1 MSLFKEIHKFSNKI
15 ALIVPDQGFI
25 KYSKLISESV
35 KLTKNLEKRSTVFLL
50 GRNDYEWI
58 IGYLGFIKKKI
69 IIILIDPDV
78 NLNNLKQLIKDYKP
92 KYIFK
97 KKNTYTLN
105 SCKTLLN
112 YFNYELGEFD
122 KYIIQKNY
130 KELAILLTTSGTSG
144 KNKFVRISYENLIAN
159 TRSIIK
165 YLNIKNTDRL
175 ITTLQPSYSYGL
187 SMLNTHLYNGASI
200 VLNNY
205 SIIEKNFWKL
215 LKDNKVKTFGGVPYT
230 YELLEKI
237 KFHKFNITSL
247 RYLTQAGGKLDNKI
261 FQKINDVCEKNNIQF
276 ISMYGQTEASPRMSF
291 LPSRFNKDKINC
303 IGKAIPNGK
312 FKIIDR
318 NNKNI
323 SKINISGELV
333 YLGKNVSLGYATSY
347 LDLKKVDENKGILFT
362 GDIAKRDSDNFY
374 YITGRKKRFLKI
386 FGNRINLDEIEQN
399 LNNVGF
405 KCVCGG
411 NDKKIIIYFTSK
423 KKQIKLMNYASKL
436 INLNKNYI
444 EFSYI
449 EKINRTSRGKI
460 EYKKL
465 KK

>member
-78 NLNNLKQLIKDYKP
+78 NLSNLKQLIKDYKP

-276 ISMYGQTEASPRMSF
+276 ISMYGQTEATSRMSVLNF
-291 LPSRFNKDKINC
+291 RYSLRKPTS
-303 IGKAIPNGK
+303 IGKPLKGGK
-312 FKIIDR
+312 FYLLSDK
-318 NNKNI
+318 NKSIN
-323 SKINISGELV
+323 KANISGNLF
-333 YLGKNVSLGYATSY
+333 YKGKNVTLGYSNSFK
-347 LDLKKVDENKGILFT
+347 DLSKKDKNKDIINT
-362 GDIAKRDSDNFY
+362 GDIAKFDDKGFFY
-374 YITGRKKRFLKI
+374 IVGRKKRFIKL
-386 FGNRINLDEIEQN
+386 FGNRISLDEIEK
-399 LNNVGF
+399 LVSEMGF
-405 KCVCGG
+405 KIKCV
-411 NDKKIIIYFTSK
+411 NTDDKLMIKYMSDKIDVNMIK
-423 KKQIKLMNYASKL
+423 KKLSNLFQINPRYIDFKYQSNF
-436 INLNKNYI
+436 NNK
-444 EFSYI
+444 
-449 EKINRTSRGKI
+449 EKS
-460 EYKKL
+460 L
-465 KK
+465 

>member
-1 MSLFKEIHKFSNKI
+1 MSLFKEIHKFSNRI
-15 ALIVPDQGFI
+15 ALVTLDQGFI
-25 KYSKLISESV
+25 KYSKLISESA
-35 KLTKNLEKRSTVFLL
+35 KLTKNLKKRSTVFLL
-50 GRNDYEWI
+50 GKNDYEWI
-58 IGYLGFIKKKI
+58 VGYLGFIKKKI
-69 IIILIDPDV
+69 IIILIDPDI

-97 KKNTYTLN
+97 KKNTYSLKN
-105 SCKTLLN
+105 YKKLMN
-112 YFNYELGEFD
+112 YFNYELGELENNM
-122 KYIIQKNY
+122 IQKNY
-130 KELAILLTTSGTSG
+130 KKLAILLSTSGTSG
-144 KNKFVRISYENLIAN
+144 ASKFVRISYENLVAN
-159 TRSIIK
+159 TISIIK

-237 KFHKFNITSL
+237 KFHKFNISSL
-247 RYLTQAGGKLDNKI
+247 KYLTQAGGKLDNKI
-261 FQKINDVCEKNNIQF
+261 FQKINDVCEKNNIKF

-291 LPSRFNKDKINC
+291 LPSRFNKDKIDC
-303 IGKAIPNGK
+303 IGRPIPNGE
-312 FKIIDR
+312 FKIIDI
-318 NNKNI
+318 NNKDI
-323 SKINISGELV
+323 SKIDVSGELIF
-333 YLGKNVSLGYATSY
+333 LGKNVSLGYATSY
-347 LDLKKVDENKGILFT
+347 LDLKKVDENKGVLFT

-386 FGNRINLDEIEQN
+386 FGYRINLDEIEQN
-399 LNNVGF
+399 LNNAGF

-411 NDKKIIIYFTSK
+411 NDKKIIIYFTNKNKQK
-423 KKQIKLMNYASKL
+423 KLINFASKL
-436 INLNKNYI
+436 INLNQNYI
-444 EFSYI
+444 EFVYI

-465 KK
+465 IK